1 MLMVLIILFSLLII
15 KKHLRLFFK
24 GLGNDLIIDTFHE
37 KKPLGTAGSLSFLKD
52 YNYKNFI
59 VTNCDMY
66 ININFKKPLKIHTL
80 KK

>member
-1 MLMVLIILFSLLII
+1 M
-15 KKHLRLFFK
+15 
-24 GLGNDLIIDTFHE
+24 